1 MKIVFFIDQVYLH
14 GGIERVLSIKA
25 NYLANNPANEVYIL
39 TTEQQNNTPCYPF
52 NTTIT
57 FIDLNINYVRD
68 KSYFHPTN
76 LGKLPRHIKKTKQH
90 LKKIK
95 PDVVVVCSHSTDTYF
110 MPFLVKRIPKIK
122 EFHYSKSIE
131 VEKRKNPKSS
141 FKKYFL
147 KFADYVETKYD
158 SLVVLNKD
166 EQAYYTSN
174 NTVVIPN
181 PLTFY
186 PETKAS
192 LQNKIVIA
200 AGRIAPVKG
209 FDLLIDIWAKI
220 ANSRPDWQLHIYG
233 DGPAPYVQQLQQQ
246 IDAKN
251 LNKVVFL
258 KGVTT
263 NIKEKMLGASL
274 YAMTSH
280 NECFPLVLLEAQ
292 ACGLPIIAYDSPHGP
307 RNIVSKKTGVLVPHY
322 NEEAF
327 SKNLLQ
333 LFKDQERLQ
342 HMGALAVQNAQNY
355 TIEKVMMQW
364 MQLFKNI
371 VTKKL

>member
-25 NYLANNPANEVYIL
+25 NYLAENPTNKIHII
-39 TTEQQNNTPCYPF
+39 TSEQKQNTPCYTF
-52 NTTIT
+52 NPAIH
-57 FIDLNINYVRD
+57 FLDLDINYVRD

-76 LGKLPRHIKKTKQH
+76 LRKLPEHIRKTKQL

-95 PDVVVVCSHSTDTYF
+95 PDVAVVCSHSTDTYF
-110 MPFLVKRIPKIK
+110 MPFIVKRIPKIK

-131 VEKRKNPKSS
+131 VKKRKNPKNN
-141 FKKYFL
+141 FKKYFI
-147 KFADYVETKYD
+147 KFADFVETKYD
-158 SLVVLNKD
+158 TLVVLNKD

-209 FDLLIDIWAKI
+209 FDLLIDIWEKI

-251 LNKVVFL
+251 LNKVIFL
-258 KGVTT
+258 KGPTT
-263 NIKEKMLGASL
+263 NIKEKMVGASL

-292 ACGLPIIAYDSPHGP
+292 ACGLPIIAYDCPHGP
-307 RNIVSKKTGVLVPHY
+307 RNILSKDNGVLIEPY
-322 NEEAF
+322 NKEAF
-327 SKNLLQ
+327 SKSMLHLFSKPELLQ
-333 LFKDQERLQ
+333 R
-342 HMGALAVQNAQNY
+342 MGTNAVQNAQNY
-355 TIEKVMMQW
+355 TIEKVMTQW
-364 MQLFKNI
+364 IQLFKNLK
-371 VTKKL
+371 TNT

>member
-1 MKIVFFIDQVYLH
+1 MKVVFFIDQVYLY

-25 NYLANNPANEVYIL
+25 NYLAKDTANIIHIV
-39 TTEQQNNTPCYPF
+39 TTEQKGNTPCYDF
-52 NTTIT
+52 SSSIT
-57 FIDLNINYVRD
+57 FTDLDINYHRN
-68 KSYFHPTN
+68 KSYFHPKNVT
-76 LGKLPRHIKKTKQH
+76 KLPRHISKTKQL

-95 PDVVVVCSHSTDTYF
+95 PDVVIVCSHSSDTYF
-110 MPFLVKRIPKIK
+110 MPFIVTYIPKVK

-131 VEKRKNPKSS
+131 VEKRKNPKSN
-141 FKKYFL
+141 FKKFFL
-147 KFADYVETKYD
+147 KFADYVESKYD
-158 SLVVLNKD
+158 TLVVLNTD
-166 EQAYYTSN
+166 EQAYYSSN

-192 LQNKIVIA
+192 LQNKIVLA

-209 FDLLIDIWAKI
+209 FDLLIDIWEKI

-251 LNKVVFL
+251 LNHIVFL
-258 KGVTT
+258 KGSTAQ
-263 NIKEKMLGASL
+263 IKEKMLDASI

-292 ACGLPIIAYDSPHGP
+292 ACGLPIIAYDCPHGP
-307 RNIVSKKTGVLVPHY
+307 RNIVSEKTGVLVEHY
-322 NEEAF
+322 NKEAY
-327 SKNLLQ
+327 SENLLQ
-333 LFKDQERLQ
+333 LFNDQERLQ
-342 HMGALAVQNAQNY
+342 RMGTMAVNNSQNY
-355 TIEKVMMQW
+355 TVDKIM
-364 MQLFKNI
+364 
-371 VTKKL
+371 TKWNHLISTLKK